1 MTSSNISN
9 HLLSIVI
16 FPALSPFAE
25 RERERERERDSAQ
38 NRLLRVSFLK
48 ACIPRIEKKYGVF
61 IFRPAWN
68 VLSLKMSKRSRLR
81 E

>member
-16 FPALSPFAE
+16 FPALSPFA
-25 RERERERERDSAQ
+25 ERERERERDSAQ

-68 VLSLKMSKRSRLR
+68 VLSLKMSKRSRRR

>member
-9 HLLSIVI
+9 LLLSIVI
-16 FPALSPFAE
+16 FPALPPSAE
-25 RERERERERDSAQ
+25 REREREREREK
-38 NRLLRVSFLK
+38 RFLRVSFLK

-61 IFRPAWN
+61 ISRPVWN
-68 VLSLKMSKRSRLR
+68 VLSLKMSNHSRLR